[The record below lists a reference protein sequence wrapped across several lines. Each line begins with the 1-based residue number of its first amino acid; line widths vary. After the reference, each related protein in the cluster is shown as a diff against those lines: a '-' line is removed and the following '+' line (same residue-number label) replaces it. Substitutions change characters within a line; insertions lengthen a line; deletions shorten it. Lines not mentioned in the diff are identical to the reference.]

1 MIYYNTDNKGEF
13 TNNKRLAELKVKQ
26 GAWKEFGES
35 EEEFVMQ
42 SDGSDY
48 VPKSEY
54 IEIKHPDVIS
64 LEERIADLEEALIEI
79 MGMPVEESTEEPTD
93 EQVEEQVSEPV
104 EEQTKE
110 PTDEQVNEPIE
121 QPTEQS
127 ENTVEGE

>member
-1 MIYYNTDNKGEF
+1 MIYYNIDNKGEF

-42 SDGSDY
+42 SDRSDY

-54 IEIKHPDVIS
+54 IEIKRPAVIS

-79 MGMPVEESTEEPTD
+79 MGIPVEESTE
-93 EQVEEQVSEPV
+93 EQVEEQVSEPVV

-110 PTDEQVNEPIE
+110 PTDEQVIE
-121 QPTEQS
+121 PTEQS